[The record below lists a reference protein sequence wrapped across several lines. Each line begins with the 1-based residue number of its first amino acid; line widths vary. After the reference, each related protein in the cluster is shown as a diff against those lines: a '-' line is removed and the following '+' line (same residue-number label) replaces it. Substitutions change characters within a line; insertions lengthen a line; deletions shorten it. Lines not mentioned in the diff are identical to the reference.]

1 MLFLIDRHNGI
12 PAYRQLIE
20 QIRRGITGGLMAP
33 GDELPST
40 RALSAELGT
49 NPMTVSKAYGLAE
62 REGLLLRRPGL
73 PLVVAP
79 LSAGDSSPARLRARR
94 EEELRHALEPAASM
108 ALQLGLSA
116 TRAKELLGELIKE
129 RTPDPKDQEPPR

>member
-1 MLFLIDRHNGI
+1 MLFTINRHNGI

-20 QIRRGITGGLMAP
+20 QIRRGIGGGLLAA

-49 NPMTVSKAYGLAE
+49 NPMTVSKAYGLLE

-73 PLVVAP
+73 PLVVAAFTG
-79 LSAGDSSPARLRARR
+79 SDATAAGRRARR
-94 EEELRHALEPAASM
+94 EEELLRALAPAAAM
-108 ALQLGLSA
+108 ARQLGISP
-116 TRAKELLGELIKE
+116 TRAKELLGEAIKQHD
-129 RTPDPKDQEPPR
+129 TNQEPRP